1 MNYTLLGSQTS
12 PFVRRIRMVMENI
25 AFDFKELNIFE
36 TDDALTLNKYNPINQ
51 VPVLIHEELRILD
64 SRHIFNYL
72 NKIHKLQELSW
83 DEENKLTMIEG
94 ALNSGVNL
102 LLMKRSGMK
111 IDEPY
116 MFVNRQKE
124 RLDSVL
130 DYLRPYT
137 EDQAL
142 IEWNFITM
150 TLYCFLDWGVYR
162 GILNLDSRP
171 ECQKFLAHY
180 KNKAIVE
187 QTAIPKV

>member
-25 AFDFKELNIFE
+25 PFDFKELNIFE
-36 TDDALTLNKYNPINQ
+36 TADALTLNKYNPVNQ
-51 VPVLIHEELRILD
+51 VPVLIHEERRILD

-72 NKIHKLQELSW
+72 NKIHKFQELSW
-83 DEENKLTMIEG
+83 EEENQLTIIEG

-130 DYLRPYT
+130 DFLKSHIDGP
-137 EDQAL
+137 AL
-142 IEWNFITM
+142 NDWNFITM
-150 TLYCFLDWGVYR
+150 TLYSFLDWGVYR
-162 GILNLDSRP
+162 GILNLDLRP
-171 ECQKFLAHY
+171 ECINFLDHY
-180 KNKAIVE
+180 KNKAIVQ

>member
-25 AFDFKELNIFE
+25 PFDFKELNIFE
-36 TDDALTLNKYNPINQ
+36 TDDALTLNKYNPVNQ
-51 VPVLIHEELRILD
+51 VPVLIHEERRILD

-72 NKIHKLQELSW
+72 NKIHKFQELSW
-83 DEENKLTMIEG
+83 EEENQLTIIEG

-130 DYLRPYT
+130 DFLKSHIDGP
-137 EDQAL
+137 AL
-142 IEWNFITM
+142 NDWNFITM
-150 TLYCFLDWGVYR
+150 TLYSFLDWGVYR
-162 GILNLDSRP
+162 GILNLDLRP
-171 ECQKFLAHY
+171 ECINFLDHY
-180 KNKAIVE
+180 KNKAIVQ

>member
-12 PFVRRIRMVMENI
+12 PFVRRIRMVMEGI
-25 AFDFKELNIFE
+25 PFDLKELNIFE

-51 VPVLIHEELRILD
+51 VPVLVHEEQRILD

-72 NKIHKLQELSW
+72 NKIHKFQELSW
-83 DEENKLTMIEG
+83 DEENKLTIIEG
-94 ALNSGVNL
+94 ALSSGINL

-130 DYLRPYT
+130 DYLRPYI
-137 EDQAL
+137 EVQAL
-142 IEWNFITM
+142 TEWNFITM

-171 ECQKFLAHY
+171 ECQKFLDHY
-180 KNKAIVE
+180 KNKAIVK